1 MHYAKLDNSPRLQRV
16 AALLADG
23 QWRTTMEII
32 VGANVCAVNS
42 AIAELRANGLAVE
55 SKREGDVWSYRR
67 VPDYTVG
74 VAA

>member
-1 MHYAKLDNSPRLQRV
+1 MNYAKLDNSPRLQRV

-55 SKREGDVWSYRR
+55 SKRAGDVWSYRL
-67 VPDYTVG
+67 VPGFAVG